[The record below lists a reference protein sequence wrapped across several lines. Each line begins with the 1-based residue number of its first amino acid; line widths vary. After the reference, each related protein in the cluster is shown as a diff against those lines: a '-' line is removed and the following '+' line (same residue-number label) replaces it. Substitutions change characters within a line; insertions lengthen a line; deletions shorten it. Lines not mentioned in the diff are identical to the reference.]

1 MSRRGNCWDNAPQ
14 ESYFGHMKDE
24 LNLDTCFTF
33 RDVCNEIKDCTTTCT
48 KVDKIDSSKVSEY
61 EITYSVNYLGSIHTE
76 LRYVHIK
83 GDSE

>member
-1 MSRRGNCWDNAPQ
+1 MGLKTIKFLIDK
-14 ESYFGHMKDE
+14 KDAT
-24 LNLDTCFTF
+24 DTLSGS
-33 RDVCNEIKDCTTTCT
+33 DIKYEIKDCTTTCT

-76 LRYVHIK
+76 IRYVHIK

>member
-1 MSRRGNCWDNAPQ
+1 MGLKTIKFLIDK
-14 ESYFGHMKDE
+14 KDAT
-24 LNLDTCFTF
+24 DTLSGS
-33 RDVCNEIKDCTTTCT
+33 DIKYEIKDCTTTFT

-76 LRYVHIK
+76 IRYVHIK